1 MSAYLSEEEQVEAL
15 KKWWKE
21 NGLSIVMGA
30 VLGLGGV
37 FGWKYWMEH
46 RMEVAD
52 QASYRFSQMQMA
64 VQAGNQESAV
74 KQAEILTSEYGS
86 SSYGQF
92 AALYL
97 AKAKVDAGDTGAARA
112 ELEKVINE
120 GNDSSFQQIA
130 RLRLVRLLLDQK
142 DLDGAAALIEKMPTD
157 EYAGEFEQLRG
168 DIALARGNRG
178 AARNAYQQALEKGVG
193 DTALVRMKLDDLSA
207 ETE

>member
-1 MSAYLSEEEQVEAL
+1 MSEYLSEEEQVEAL

-21 NGLSIVMGA
+21 NGLSIFMGA

-37 FGWKYWMEH
+37 FGWKYWIEH

-52 QASYRFSQMQMA
+52 QASYHFSQMQMA
-64 VQAGNQESAV
+64 IQADNRESATQ
-74 KQAEILTSEYGS
+74 QAEILTSEYAS

-97 AKAKVDAGDTGAARA
+97 AKAKVDADNPEAARA
-112 ELEKVINE
+112 ELEKVINS
-120 GNDSSFQQIA
+120 GKDPSFQQIA
-130 RLRLVRLLLDQK
+130 RLRLARLLLDQK
-142 DLDGAAALIEKMPTD
+142 DLDGAAAAIQPMPAD
-157 EYAGEFEQLRG
+157 QYAGEFEAVRG
-168 DIALARGNRG
+168 DIALAKGNRD

-207 ETE
+207 ESE

>member
-21 NGLSIVMGA
+21 NGLSILAGA
-30 VLGLGGV
+30 ILGLGGV

-52 QASYRFSQMQMA
+52 QASYHFSQMQTA
-64 VQAGNQESAV
+64 VQAGNSESAL

-86 SSYGQF
+86 TSYGQF

-97 AKAKVDAGDTGAARA
+97 AKARQDEGKPEAARL
-112 ELEKVINE
+112 ELEKVMN
-120 GNDSSFQQIA
+120 GGKDPSLQQIA
-130 RLRLVRLLLDQK
+130 RLRLARLLLDQN
-142 DLDGAAALIEKMPTD
+142 DLDGAAAVIKEMPAD
-157 EYAGEFEQLRG
+157 EYAGEFEQVRG
-168 DIALARGNRG
+168 DIALARGNRE

-193 DTALVRMKLDDLSA
+193 DAALVRMKLDDLAA
-207 ETE
+207 EVE